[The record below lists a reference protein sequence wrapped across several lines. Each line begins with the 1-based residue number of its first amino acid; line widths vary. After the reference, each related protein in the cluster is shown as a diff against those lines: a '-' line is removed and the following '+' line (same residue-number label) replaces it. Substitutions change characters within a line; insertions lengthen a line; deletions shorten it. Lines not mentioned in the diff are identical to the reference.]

1 MEKLVYLNNLY
12 DLYGIL
18 LTEKQQT
25 YFEEYYFNNLSY
37 GEISEKYNISRNA
50 CFKQLKIIG
59 GKTKRNTR
67 PYKFK
72 NDYTVDDNKC
82 NICYV
87 IHCYIR
93 RIESKYEFNA
103 EKDIINMIDDKNLK
117 EELENLL

>member
-50 CFKQLKIIG
+50 CFKQLKIIED
-59 GKTKRNTR
+59 KLFDYEKKLKLY
-67 PYKFK
+67 YKK
-72 NDYTVDDNKC
+72 EK
-82 NICYV
+82 I
-87 IHCYIR
+87 
-93 RIESKYEFNA
+93 NA
-103 EKDIINMIDDKNLK
+103 IINMIDDKNLK

>member
-50 CFKQLKIIG
+50 CFKQLKIIED
-59 GKTKRNTR
+59 KLFDYEQKLKLY
-67 PYKFK
+67 YKK
-72 NDYTVDDNKC
+72 EK
-82 NICYV
+82 I
-87 IHCYIR
+87 
-93 RIESKYEFNA
+93 NA
-103 EKDIINMIDDKNLK
+103 IINMIDDKNLK